1 MPIALVRCSSFV
13 QSGVVL
19 SCIAVVFVLYRI
31 YLLVY
36 WLELELLRAAM
47 MFLISVLLG
56 PRVTVLNYTP
66 EIL

>member
-1 MPIALVRCSSFV
+1 M
-13 QSGVVL
+13 VL
-19 SCIAVVFVLYRI
+19 SCIAVVFVPYRI

-36 WLELELLRAAM
+36 WLELELLRADI

-56 PRVTVLNYTP
+56 PRVTVLNYTL